1 MNRILYINNL
11 EEAKKELTKIK
22 VSSQGIAVMAPKALG
37 LSIKLTKVHVG
48 AANILKQEMLS
59 IGGDAAVARGV
70 VNGVEKTSNMILLG
84 NANKIKKLIN
94 KLDHQT
100 IFGLPEISTDLKLM
114 LKYVLG
120 KQTTMLNCNG
130 KKLKLDSM
138 KIMGV
143 LNVTPDSFSDGNKFI
158 QIDKAVDH
166 AIKMIEEGANI
177 IDIGG
182 ESTRP
187 GAEKVDI
194 TTELERV
201 IPVIEKL
208 RERTDIPI
216 SIDTNKAEVA
226 DKAIQA
232 GASIINDISALRF
245 DTGMVKVLQ
254 KYPDVPIILMHMLG
268 TPQTMQ
274 KEPFYEDTI
283 DEIMEFF
290 QERID
295 HCVSNGINRN
305 RIVLDP
311 GIGFGKRQ
319 IDNLIILKKLL
330 EFKSFNLP
338 VQLGASRKSFIGRIY
353 DSKPEDR
360 LEGNLAATALAFQ
373 NGVDIMRVHDVKQHK
388 LFIQTLQS
396 IKDVK

>member
-1 MNRILYINNL
+1 MNRILFIQDL
-11 EEAKKELTKIK
+11 EEAKKEFTKIK

-70 VNGVEKTSNMILLG
+70 VNGVEKTSDMILLG
-84 NANKIKKLIN
+84 NADKIKKLIN

-100 IFGLPEISTDLKLM
+100 IFGLPEIRTDLELM
-114 LKYVLG
+114 LENILS
-120 KQTTMLNCNG
+120 KQTTILNCNS
-130 KKLKLDSM
+130 KKLKLDSI

-143 LNVTPDSFSDGNKFI
+143 LNITPDSFSDGNKFI
-158 QIDKAVDH
+158 RVDKAVDH
-166 AIKMIEEGANI
+166 AIRMMEEGANI

-194 TTELERV
+194 PTELERV
-201 IPVIEKL
+201 IPVIEEL
-208 RERTDIPI
+208 RKQSDIPI

-226 DKAIQA
+226 SKAIQA

-245 DTGMVKVLQ
+245 DEGMVKVLQ
-254 KYPDVPIILMHMLG
+254 KYPNVPIILMHMLG
-268 TPQTMQ
+268 TPRTMQ
-274 KEPFYEDTI
+274 KKPSYEDTI
-283 DEIMEFF
+283 DDIMEFF

-295 HCVSNGINRN
+295 HCLSNKINKN
-305 RIVLDP
+305 RIILDP

-319 IDNLIILKKLL
+319 RDNLIILKKFF
-330 EFKSFNLP
+330 EFKSFGLP
-338 VQLGASRKSFIGRIY
+338 VLLGASRKSFIGKIY
-353 DSKPEDR
+353 DSKPENR
-360 LEGNLAATALAFQ
+360 LEGSLAATALAFQ
-373 NGVDIMRVHDVKQHK
+373 NGIDIVRVHDVKQHK
-388 LFIQTLQS
+388 FFIQTLQR

>member
-1 MNRILYINNL
+1 MNRILFIQDL
-11 EEAKKELTKIK
+11 EEAKKEFTKIK

-37 LSIKLTKVHVG
+37 LSIKLTKVQVG

-70 VNGVEKTSNMILLG
+70 VNGVEKTSDMILLG
-84 NANKIKKLIN
+84 NADKIKKLIN

-100 IFGLPEISTDLKLM
+100 IFGLPEIRTDLELI
-114 LKYVLG
+114 LENILS
-120 KQTTMLNCNG
+120 KQTTILNCNS
-130 KKLKLDSM
+130 KKLKLDSI

-143 LNVTPDSFSDGNKFI
+143 LNITPDSFSDGNKFI
-158 QIDKAVDH
+158 RVDKAVDH
-166 AIKMIEEGANI
+166 AIRMMEEGANI

-194 TTELERV
+194 PTELERV
-201 IPVIEKL
+201 IPVIEEL
-208 RERTDIPI
+208 RKQSDIPI

-226 DKAIQA
+226 SKAIQA

-245 DTGMVKVLQ
+245 DEGMVKVLQ
-254 KYPDVPIILMHMLG
+254 KYPNVPIILMHMLG
-268 TPQTMQ
+268 TPRTMQ
-274 KEPFYEDTI
+274 KKPSYEDTI
-283 DEIMEFF
+283 EDIMEFF

-295 HCVSNGINRN
+295 HCISNKINKN
-305 RIVLDP
+305 RIILDP

-319 IDNLIILKKLL
+319 RDNLIILKKFF
-330 EFKSFNLP
+330 EFKSFGLP
-338 VQLGASRKSFIGRIY
+338 VLLGASRKSFIGKIY
-353 DSKPEDR
+353 DSKPENR
-360 LEGNLAATALAFQ
+360 LEGSLAATALAFQ
-373 NGVDIMRVHDVKQHK
+373 NGIDIVRVHDVKQHK
-388 LFIQTLQS
+388 FFIQTLQR

>member
-1 MNRILYINNL
+1 MNRILFIQDL
-11 EEAKKELTKIK
+11 EEAKKEFTKIK

-70 VNGVEKTSNMILLG
+70 VNGVEKTSDMILLG
-84 NANKIKKLIN
+84 NADKIKKLIN

-100 IFGLPEISTDLKLM
+100 IFGLPEIRTDLELI
-114 LKYVLG
+114 LENILS
-120 KQTTMLNCNG
+120 KQTTILNCNS
-130 KKLKLDSM
+130 KKLKLDSI

-143 LNVTPDSFSDGNKFI
+143 LNITPDSFSDGNKFI
-158 QIDKAVDH
+158 RVDKAVDH
-166 AIKMIEEGANI
+166 AIRMMEEGANI

-194 TTELERV
+194 PTELERV
-201 IPVIEKL
+201 IPVIEEL
-208 RERTDIPI
+208 RKRSDIPI

-226 DKAIQA
+226 SKAIQA

-245 DTGMVKVLQ
+245 DEGMVKVLQ
-254 KYPDVPIILMHMLG
+254 KYPNVPIILMHMLG
-268 TPQTMQ
+268 TPRTMQ
-274 KEPFYEDTI
+274 KKPSYEDTI
-283 DEIMEFF
+283 EDIMEFF

-295 HCVSNGINRN
+295 HCVSNGINRS
-305 RIVLDP
+305 RIILDP

-330 EFKSFNLP
+330 EFKSFGLP
-338 VQLGASRKSFIGRIY
+338 LLLGASRKSFIGKIY

-360 LEGNLAATALAFQ
+360 LEGSLAATALAFQ
-373 NGVDIMRVHDVKQHK
+373 NGVDIVRIHDVKQHK

>member
-1 MNRILYINNL
+1 MNRILYINDL

-22 VSSQGIAVMAPKALG
+22 VSSQGIAVMASKALG
-37 LSIKLTKVHVG
+37 LSIKLSKVHVG

-166 AIKMIEEGANI
+166 AIKMIEEGADI

-208 RERTDIPI
+208 RERTDISI

-245 DTGMVKVLQ
+245 DTGMVKALQ

-268 TPQTMQ
+268 TPRTMQ

-295 HCVSNGINRN
+295 HCISNKINRN

-330 EFKSFNLP
+330 EFKSFSLP

>member
-11 EEAKKELTKIK
+11 EEAKKEFTKIK

-166 AIKMIEEGANI
+166 AIIMIEEGADI

-187 GAEKVDI
+187 GAENVDI
-194 TTELERV
+194 PTELERV
-201 IPVIEKL
+201 IPVIEEL
-208 RERTDIPI
+208 RKRTDIPI

-245 DTGMVKVLQ
+245 DAGMVKALQ

-268 TPQTMQ
+268 TPRTMQ

-295 HCVSNGINRN
+295 HCISNKINRN

-330 EFKSFNLP
+330 EFKSFGLP

-353 DSKPEDR
+353 KSKPEDR
-360 LEGNLAATALAFQ
+360 LEGSLAATAIAFQ

>member
-1 MNRILYINNL
+1 MDRILLINDL

-22 VSSQGIAVMAPKALG
+22 VSSQGIAVMATKALG

-70 VNGVEKTSNMILLG
+70 VNGVERTSDMILLG
-84 NANKIKKLIN
+84 NADKIKKLIN
-94 KLDHQT
+94 KLDRQT
-100 IFGLPEISTDLKLM
+100 IFGLPKIRTDLELM
-114 LKYVLG
+114 LEKVLG
-120 KQTTMLNCNG
+120 KQTTILNCNG

-158 QIDKAVDH
+158 RIDKAVDH
-166 AIKMIEEGANI
+166 AIKMMEEGADI

-194 TTELERV
+194 LTELERV
-201 IPVIEKL
+201 IPVIEEL
-208 RERTDIPI
+208 RKRSDIPI

-245 DTGMVKVLQ
+245 DAGIVKVLL
-254 KYPDVPIILMHMLG
+254 KYPEVPIILMHMLG

-295 HCVSNGINRN
+295 HCVSNGINRS

-319 IDNLIILKKLL
+319 IDNLIILKKLF
-330 EFKSFNLP
+330 EFKSFGLP

-353 DSKPEDR
+353 KSKPEDR
-360 LEGNLAATALAFQ
+360 LEGSLAATALAFQ

-396 IKDVK
+396 IKDVE

>member
-1 MNRILYINNL
+1 MNRILHINDL

-22 VSSQGIAVMAPKALG
+22 VSSQGIVVMAPKALG

-166 AIKMIEEGANI
+166 AIKMIEEGADI

-330 EFKSFNLP
+330 EFKSFSLP
-338 VQLGASRKSFIGRIY
+338 IQLGASRKSFIGRIY